1 MGQRKNP
8 ARILVADDDLGV
20 IAAYRY
26 VLEGDEYGATQK
38 AEALAAL
45 GEELFGKSPDAPP
58 RQSSWHVDF
67 VDQGDDAVKAVQAA
81 IDQSAPY
88 SMIFLDIRMPPGLDG
103 YETAEKIRAID
114 PLVYIV
120 FVSAYSDYTRE
131 ELKEVAGGE
140 YRTGFLCKPVWPH
153 QLMSTARAMCG
164 EQTPQA

>member
-1 MGQRKNP
+1 MGQKMSAP
-8 ARILVADDDLGV
+8 RILVADDDLGV

-26 VLEGDEYGATQK
+26 VLEGDEYGAAQK
-38 AEALAAL
+38 AEMLAAL
-45 GEELFGKSPDAPP
+45 GEELFGKAPDAPD
-58 RQSSWHVDF
+58 RQTSWRVDF

-81 IDQSAPY
+81 IEQSAPY
-88 SMIFLDIRMPPGLDG
+88 NMIFLDIRMPPGLDG

-131 ELKEVAGGE
+131 ELTDIAGGD

-153 QLMSTARAMCG
+153 QLMSTARAKCG
-164 EQTPQA
+164 DQKVQA